1 MNRSPIVTA
10 FSGSLTQ
17 QFVRKTKGDYENDN
31 FRVMVTAVDKYLIGK
46 NKNAKLFLREV
57 LKQLWQ
63 QENERQLLQLF
74 TNQLIT
80 GSIRYFFGIKILYL
94 SDWILWFQNSYNKV
108 AIEIRYMYVQ
118 FWLRLKEE
126 SWDWI
131 DWQESHGSTRKKKC
145 WRKWKNENTQRSKK
159 KKKFWRVQN

>member
-131 DWQESHGSTRKKKC
+131 DWQESRGSTRKKNTGESERMKT
-145 WRKWKNENTQRSKK
+145 RNEAKK
-159 KKKFWRVQN
+159 KKKYRRVQN